1 MVTPSLSLMPGRRHS
16 VDVLKAFSTYHAA
29 ASLCH
34 PREKPT
40 DERLP
45 IPSVATIFEVVAN
58 RRVYTVTGKALQ
70 QWIDKRRKA
79 WKGPRGLLFS
89 QRPTLE

>member
-1 MVTPSLSLMPGRRHS
+1 MPPIFYVTRAKNQPMS
-16 VDVLKAFSTYHAA
+16 
-29 ASLCH
+29 
-34 PREKPT
+34 
-40 DERLP
+40 RLP

-70 QWIDKRRKA
+70 QWIDKRREA